1 VKIPSSLQP
10 RRLGASVLGLLVL
23 EAVISGAF
31 FASSLV
37 FTSLALIT
45 IFVGVAI
52 TFLRRTMYSFDD
64 KGLHKGKNLLL
75 NWADVRRIETVYYN
89 HSFSHTF
96 WISGIPRGRM
106 ALPILLG
113 TPTNQLIPRATVIS
127 YGVSFV
133 FYDRL
138 GKTVVVHSNLDRLL
152 KARVPEKMKE
162 AIESRRLDI
171 ELTDSTSGNPPAD

>member
-1 VKIPSSLQP
+1 M
-10 RRLGASVLGLLVL
+10 LVL

-52 TFLRRTMYSFDD
+52 AFLRRTMYSFDD

>member
-1 VKIPSSLQP
+1 MQIPSSLQP
-10 RRLGASVLGLLVL
+10 RRLGVSILGLLVL
-23 EAVISGAF
+23 EAIISGAF

-37 FTSLALIT
+37 FASLALIT

-52 TFLRRTMYSFDD
+52 AFLRRTMYSFDD

-75 NWADVRRIETVYYN
+75 NWADVRRVETVYYN

-113 TPTNQLIPRATVIS
+113 TPTDQLIPRATVIS

-133 FYDRL
+133 FYGRL
-138 GKTVVVHSNLDRLL
+138 GKSLVVHSNLDRLL
-152 KARVPEKMKE
+152 KTRVPEKMKE

-171 ELTDSTSGNPPAD
+171 ELTSSTYGNPPAD

>member
-1 VKIPSSLQP
+1 M
-10 RRLGASVLGLLVL
+10 LVL

>member
-1 VKIPSSLQP
+1 
-10 RRLGASVLGLLVL
+10 
-23 EAVISGAF
+23 
-31 FASSLV
+31 
-37 FTSLALIT
+37 
-45 IFVGVAI
+45 
-52 TFLRRTMYSFDD
+52 MYSFDD
-64 KGLHKGKNLLL
+64 KGLHNGKNLLL
-75 NWADVRRIETVYYN
+75 NWAYVRRIETVYYN

-113 TPTNQLIPRATVIS
+113 TPTNQLIPRATVIF